1 MQIFTE
7 IKNSKMKIVTYIFI
21 VTKVV
26 KINLSTTVPLTTGAK
41 IGVGYYQP
49 YGKNEIPLADS
60 GKQSKD
66 AFFTDDDKN

>member
-1 MQIFTE
+1 ME
-7 IKNSKMKIVTYIFI
+7 KNSNLYIYRYNSSE
-21 VTKVV
+21 

-60 GKQSKD
+60 GKQ
-66 AFFTDDDKN
+66 FQRCIFH